1 MKKYL
6 FILVLIFSSIV
17 CSAQTEEGMKFVE
30 EGKVWHFHRQS
41 PPMYCHDFTYFIQG
55 DTVIGDYRC
64 KKLYTENND
73 YIISDGSVAFVSG
86 IFEEDNK
93 VYTVGHNGSLNK
105 LYDFSQEVGTQFSAN
120 GSKYEVDSIKKVN
133 VDGQAFRLF
142 YLKWLPSFDYWDE
155 TTIWIEGIG
164 TTLEHLMKTAPM
176 IPNYGWLVSVEVNG
190 KTIFTREGL
199 SNALTSIQVKTINEW
214 MSYEHDVYDLQG
226 RRVLTPQ
233 RGGLYIQGGKKL
245 IYK

>member
-1 MKKYL
+1 
-6 FILVLIFSSIV
+6 
-17 CSAQTEEGMKFVE
+17 
-30 EGKVWHFHRQS
+30 
-41 PPMYCHDFTYFIQG
+41 
-55 DTVIGDYRC
+55 
-64 KKLYTENND
+64 
-73 YIISDGSVAFVSG
+73 
-86 IFEEDNK
+86 
-93 VYTVGHNGSLNK
+93 
-105 LYDFSQEVGTQFSAN
+105 
-120 GSKYEVDSIKKVN
+120 
-133 VDGQAFRLF
+133 
-142 YLKWLPSFDYWDE
+142 
-155 TTIWIEGIG
+155 
-164 TTLEHLMKTAPM
+164 MKTAPM

>member
-6 FILVLIFSSIV
+6 FILVLIFTSIV

-73 YIISDGSVAFVSG
+73 YIISDDSVAFVSG

-93 VYTVGHNGSLNK
+93 VYTVGHRGRDAIL
-105 LYDFSQEVGTQFSAN
+105 G
-120 GSKYEVDSIKKVN
+120 
-133 VDGQAFRLF
+133 
-142 YLKWLPSFDYWDE
+142 KWKQ
-155 TTIWIEGIG
+155 I
-164 TTLEHLMKTAPM
+164 
-176 IPNYGWLVSVEVNG
+176 
-190 KTIFTREGL
+190 
-199 SNALTSIQVKTINEW
+199 
-214 MSYEHDVYDLQG
+214 
-226 RRVLTPQ
+226 
-233 RGGLYIQGGKKL
+233 
-245 IYK
+245 

>member
-1 MKKYL
+1 M
-6 FILVLIFSSIV
+6 
-17 CSAQTEEGMKFVE
+17 
-30 EGKVWHFHRQS
+30 
-41 PPMYCHDFTYFIQG
+41 
-55 DTVIGDYRC
+55 
-64 KKLYTENND
+64 
-73 YIISDGSVAFVSG
+73 
-86 IFEEDNK
+86 
-93 VYTVGHNGSLNK
+93 NK

-199 SNALTSIQVKTINEW
+199 SNALTSIQVKKINEW
-214 MSYEHDVYDLQG
+214 MSDGHDVYDLQG
-226 RRVLTPQ
+226 RKVTTPQ
-233 RGGLYIQGGKKL
+233 KNGLYIKNGKKFVVH
-245 IYK
+245 

>member
-1 MKKYL
+1 
-6 FILVLIFSSIV
+6 
-17 CSAQTEEGMKFVE
+17 
-30 EGKVWHFHRQS
+30 
-41 PPMYCHDFTYFIQG
+41 YFIQG

-73 YIISDGSVAFVSG
+73 YIISDDSVAFVSG